1 MGRRTPAAHSCL
13 GHFLARILTNNMDFV
28 GAFGVEVT
36 MNTMSK
42 PGFVRRFRLW
52 SVLTVVS
59 IYLLILVGGVVR
71 ATGSG
76 MGCPDW
82 PKCFGQWV
90 PPTEASQLPADYKQV
105 YTAQRVAK
113 NQKLARTLASL
124 GFKQVAG
131 EIFAHPTQYIETEFN
146 ATKTWIEYLNRLLG
160 ALIGIFVFVTAVVA
174 LPYWRRDRPIV
185 WLAVAGWLLT
195 GVQGWLGSLVVS
207 TNLLPIMVTIHMGL
221 ALLIVALL
229 LYAAHRARWGRV
241 EEEGLTYQ
249 AEVQTLGQQPD
260 ERVAA
265 TTGLRW
271 LLWGALALTF
281 VQIILGT
288 QVREAVDRIAS
299 AADYGQRATWVERIG
314 GVFEAHRTLAAIVVL
329 VNVYVAYQLWQ
340 LGPGLRRLV
349 AATGV
354 GVGLEMLAGI
364 TLTYFALPAWVQPVH
379 LTLATLLFGT
389 QFLTLLA
396 LRRRMGVGAR
406 SAMIAVPQTLSP
418 SRAM

>member
-1 MGRRTPAAHSCL
+1 MEA
-13 GHFLARILTNNMDFV
+13 
-28 GAFGVEVT
+28 
-36 MNTMSK
+36 
-42 PGFVRRFRLW
+42 GFVRRFRFW

-90 PPTEASQLPADYKQV
+90 PPTQLSQLPADYKQV

-124 GFKQVAG
+124 GFRQVAG
-131 EIFAHPTQYIETEFN
+131 EIFAHPTQYIETDFN

-160 ALIGIFVFVTAVVA
+160 ALIGIFVFVTALVA
-174 LPYWRRDRPIV
+174 IPYLKRDQPIF
-185 WLAVAGWLLT
+185 WLAVASWLLT
-195 GVQGWLGSLVVS
+195 GFQGWLGSLVVS

-229 LYAAHRARWGRV
+229 LYAAHRARWYK
-241 EEEGLTYQ
+241 EEVALNQQVAME
-249 AEVQTLGQQPD
+249 TLGGDTD
-260 ERVAA
+260 EELTG

-271 LLWGALALTF
+271 LLAFAIGLTF

-288 QVREAVDRIAS
+288 QVREQIDQIA
-299 AADYGQRATWVERIG
+299 AATAYAQRNTWVDKLG
-314 GVFEAHRTLAAIVVL
+314 GVFETHRTMSVIVVL
-329 VNVYVAYQLWQ
+329 INTYVGYQLWQ
-340 LGPGLRRLV
+340 LALPALRRLV
-349 AATGV
+349 LASWALI
-354 GVGLEMLAGI
+354 GLEIVAGI
-364 TLTYFALPAWVQPVH
+364 TLASWALPAFVQPIH
-379 LTLATLLFGT
+379 LTLATLLFGA

-396 LRRRMGVGAR
+396 LRRMMRVENATTQLTVT
-406 SAMIAVPQTLSP
+406 AAH
-418 SRAM
+418 